1 MACAERDSD
10 EGRQAEPAVNRLPH
24 HEPPG
29 ASGHDPPPAGGL
41 KTRNGFVVSRS
52 ARPITAETMRRNETE
67 DSGLSELPGDPAV
80 SLHD

>member
-10 EGRQAEPAVNRLPH
+10 EGRQAQPAVNRLPR

-29 ASGHDPPPAGGL
+29 GSEHDPAPAGGL
-41 KTRNGFVVSRS
+41 KTRNGFVVSRG
-52 ARPITAETMRRNETE
+52 ARPITAETVRRSETE

-80 SLHD
+80 PLHD